1 MSYTINSKPIP
12 PLTVGQVYTS
22 TTGTSGQT
30 LMKGSSNTITW
41 GTTSVNTSPWVTIG
55 DSSTPSSLSVKG
67 DAKFEHDVEI
77 LGDLKIK
84 NKSLSESLKNIEERL
99 AILHPNE
106 GLEERWEDLR
116 RLRKEYMAIEAELIE
131 KENMW
136 AILKK

>member
-1 MSYTINSKPIP
+1 MANYT
-12 PLTVGQVYTS
+12 YTS
-22 TTGTSGQT
+22 PVTGTSGQV
-30 LMKGSSNTITW
+30 LMSNGTSIPINHNTTNSITW

-99 AILHPNE
+99 SILHPNE
-106 GLEERWEDLR
+106 ELESRWEDLR

-131 KENMW
+131 KEKMW

>member
-1 MSYTINSKPIP
+1 MTNYT
-12 PLTVGQVYTS
+12 YTS
-22 TTGTSGQT
+22 PVPGTSGQV
-30 LMKGSSNTITW
+30 LMSNGTSIPINHNTTNSITW
-41 GTTSVNTSPWVTIG
+41 GTTTSNTSPWVTIS

-84 NKSLSESLKNIEERL
+84 NKSLRESLKNIEERL
-99 AILHPNE
+99 AILRPNE
-106 GLEERWEDLR
+106 ELEERWEDLR

-131 KENMW
+131 KEKMW

>member
-1 MSYTINSKPIP
+1 MAYTINAS
-12 PLTVGQVYTS
+12 
-22 TTGTSGQT
+22 GTSIPVYST
-30 LMKGSSNTITW
+30 NTTSNTITW
-41 GTTSVNTSPWVTIG
+41 GTTSVNTSPWVTVN
-55 DSSTPSSLSVKG
+55 DSSTPSSLNVKG

-106 GLEERWEDLR
+106 ELEERWEDLR

-131 KENMW
+131 KEKIW